1 MTILFRDLLIFT
13 TTGLKIP
20 KKYHIVFQECY
31 EKLSQ
36 NEIQSST
43 SLKKMQ
49 VFNKQFVVL
58 HFHTTYSWNIE
69 WQKCAGTSGLW
80 VLNKIIQKKSMK
92 KIVGAIWHS
101 NPAHFH
107 PWAEWAVLFSR
118 QILNDSKDF
127 FILIFWFSFI
137 FSNIKPLLQLNMS
150 AVGSMF
156 QICTKTNEPRN
167 ACYFPKRF

>member
-58 HFHTTYSWNIE
+58 HFRYALKLMSLEMHAIFQRDFKSRC
-69 WQKCAGTSGLW
+69 QKNNLQIFCR
-80 VLNKIIQKKSMK
+80 KICIFLYQTLMMNGNLVPTLFLHRPQLD
-92 KIVGAIWHS
+92 KITFEVAFEFLS
-101 NPAHFH
+101 
-107 PWAEWAVLFSR
+107 
-118 QILNDSKDF
+118 
-127 FILIFWFSFI
+127 LID
-137 FSNIKPLLQLNMS
+137 
-150 AVGSMF
+150 A
-156 QICTKTNEPRN
+156 
-167 ACYFPKRF
+167 Y